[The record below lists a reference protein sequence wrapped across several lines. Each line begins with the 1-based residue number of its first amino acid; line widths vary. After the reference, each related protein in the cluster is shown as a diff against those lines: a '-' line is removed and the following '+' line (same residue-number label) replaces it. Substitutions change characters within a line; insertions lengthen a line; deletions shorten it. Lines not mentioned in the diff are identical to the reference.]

1 MSGAKT
7 AHVAGY
13 KKDIVTNIA
22 SLVAQYPII
31 GAVNM
36 ENLPTPQLQKMRAL
50 LREKVVMTM
59 TKRRIIKIAIE
70 KCKEKKKGIEKIEPY
85 LKGMPALIFTKEN
98 PFALFKMLKKNK
110 SPAPAKAGQTAPKD
124 IVVPAGPTDFAPGPV
139 IGELAQVGIRAG
151 VEGGKVAIKQDS
163 TVVKE
168 GEQIKPAV
176 ASILTRLGVKPME
189 VGLDLIAV
197 YEDGVIYTKD
207 ILDIDEDKFMAKL
220 HEAASGA
227 VNLSVFAGYP
237 TKDTIELMI
246 SKAFND
252 AKAVALEY
260 NIIDEGIIDELLGK
274 AERSM
279 LSLKDAANIRVP
291 EKIVREE
298 KKEAPKAEKT
308 REAQKPK
315 EEKKQ
320 FVAETKEE
328 KKEENV
334 LEDEKEIIE
343 EEKKL
348 EKEEKQLEKKEAPV
362 EKEIARD
369 VLEEEE
375 KKLEQERIE
384 KEKEIER
391 IEKAKGAE
399 EKKRQE
405 EERRKTEEAKR
416 EEEGRIKA
424 EKVEDT
430 EKKVAELVKRT
441 KLKAEGKE
449 QTAEKLVQ
457 EVMSDE
463 PAERKVERKPEA
475 QLHEGKT
482 AEELLS
488 ILQKKGSLRGVQ
500 AGKAEFKKEERR
512 TERPKEDE
520 SKKVEDLTQQLI
532 RKGTLRTK

>member
-7 AHVAGY
+7 AHVAEY
-13 KKDIVTNIA
+13 KKEIVANIVN
-22 SLVAQYPII
+22 LITQYPII

-70 KCKEKKKGIEKIEPY
+70 KCKEKKNGIEKIEPY

-110 SPAPAKAGQTAPKD
+110 SPAPAKAGQIAPKD
-124 IVVPAGPTDFAPGPV
+124 IVIPAGPTDFAPGPV
-139 IGELAQVGIRAG
+139 IGELAQIGIKAG

-197 YEDGVIYTKD
+197 YEDGTIYTKD
-207 ILDIDEDKFMAKL
+207 VLDIDEDKFIAKL

-227 VNLSVFAGYP
+227 INLSVFAGYP

-246 SKAFND
+246 GKAFND

-260 NIIDEGIIDELLGK
+260 NVIDEGIIDELLGK

-279 LSLKDAANIRVP
+279 LSLKDAANIQVP
-291 EKIVREE
+291 EKIIREEVKKE
-298 KKEAPKAEKT
+298 KKEAPKSEKT

-315 EEKKQ
+315 EEKKP

-334 LEDEKEIIE
+334 LEDEKKIIE
-343 EEKKL
+343 EEKQL
-348 EKEEKQLEKKEAPV
+348 QKEEKQLEKEEAPV

-375 KKLEQERIE
+375 KRLEQERIE

-391 IEKAKGAE
+391 IEEGKKKAE
-399 EKKRQE
+399 EARRRE
-405 EERRKTEEAKR
+405 EER
-416 EEEGRIKA
+416 INA
-424 EKVEDT
+424 EKAKEAENT
-430 EKKVAELVKRT
+430 EKNVAELVKKTR
-441 KLKAEGKE
+441 LKAEGKE
-449 QTAEKLVQ
+449 QTAEKLIE
-457 EVMSDE
+457 EVRAEE

-475 QLHEGKT
+475 QKQEGKT

-500 AGKAEFKKEERR
+500 TGKAEFKKEERR
-512 TERPKEDE
+512 IERPKEDE
-520 SKKVEDLTQQLI
+520 SKRVEDLTQQLI